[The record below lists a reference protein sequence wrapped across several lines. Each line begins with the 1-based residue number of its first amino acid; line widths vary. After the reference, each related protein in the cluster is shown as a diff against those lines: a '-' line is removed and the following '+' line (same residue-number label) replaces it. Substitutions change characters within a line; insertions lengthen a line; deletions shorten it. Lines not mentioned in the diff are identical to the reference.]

1 MSNCFWNTA
10 LSCFFLLSHLM
21 VKGPNVWCQG
31 CGHGGHLIHMQEWF
45 SKHIWCPAGCGHM
58 CEYTWRKGDQETIIE
73 TGSLMKQRGRTL
85 VWMNESSQGSDSWR
99 DFLPALTQ
107 RKGLRIHLVAR
118 KETGYHSTWQEWR
131 SCKKIKNLEKDC
143 NAISRAAQK
152 TVKSSKKALMTVPFV
167 RNAWHFK

>member
-10 LSCFFLLSHLM
+10 LSFFFLLSHLM

-58 CEYTWRKGDQETIIE
+58 CEYTWRNGGDHATSSPLLIIE

-99 DFLPALTQ
+99 DFLPVLTQ
-107 RKGLRIHLVAR
+107 RKGLRILQEETQDPRSHLVTR
-118 KETGYHSTWQEWR
+118 KETGYPNTWQEWR
-131 SCKKIKNLEKDC
+131 SCKKIKNL
-143 NAISRAAQK
+143 
-152 TVKSSKKALMTVPFV
+152 
-167 RNAWHFK
+167 